1 MAAAARAHLA
11 LLLLLLRLLLRRLLL
26 QLLLLRLLLRRRLL
40 EKHERD
46 VLLAHLAP
54 PQLRVEARLLP
65 LRACEEHLR

>member
-1 MAAAARAHLA
+1 LPCGRRWLRREQ
-11 LLLLLLRLLLRRLLL
+11 RLL
-26 QLLLLRLLLRRRLL
+26 QGWWLRRRRRRL

>member
-1 MAAAARAHLA
+1 LPCGRQW
-11 LLLLLLRLLLRRLLL
+11 LRREQWLL
-26 QLLLLRLLLRRRLL
+26 QGWWLRLLRRRRRRL
-40 EKHERD
+40 EKHKRD